1 MCRLSWGPMGAIEV
15 NGIAYRLPTGRL
27 LFDDVSFRVGEGI
40 TAALVGDNGA
50 GKSTL
55 FKIITG
61 VLNADEG
68 STSVSGGLGVMPQL
82 LTGAAKKVEE
92 NDTALASLGL
102 NATVADALKVVSPK
116 RIQEAI
122 KHVEACELAMME
134 DESEEIQ
141 MKYAH
146 ALAEYA
152 DAGGYDNEILW
163 DVCCQA
169 AVGMEYEKCKFRE
182 LKTLS
187 GGQAKRL
194 ILEALLRGPDQVL
207 LLDEPDNY
215 LDVPAK
221 NWLEDQLRESS
232 KTILLISHDRTLLTR
247 AADRIITIEGGTSWV
262 HGKGFGTYYE
272 ARQERHE
279 RLGEL
284 LKRWEDEHQRLKDLV
299 QTLHMQTKSSPAMA
313 PKYRAMQT
321 RLKRFEEA
329 GAPQAPPPP
338 QRLKM
343 KLKGGRT
350 AVRAIVC
357 KNLQLTD
364 LTKPFDM
371 ELFYGE
377 RVAFLGGNGTGKSH
391 FLRLLGGDETVRHI
405 GDWKL
410 GSRVVPGWFA
420 QTHDHPEWS
429 RKTLTEILW
438 EEKSLQIAAAVGTLS
453 RYGLGAQSDQ
463 LFLTLSGGQQA
474 RFQIC
479 LLELSGATLLL
490 LDEPTDNLDITSSE
504 ALEAA
509 LDVFY
514 GTVLTVTH
522 DRWFV
527 QNFDRFFLLD
537 KEGNVKEVQ
546 EPVWT

>member
-1 MCRLSWGPMGAIEV
+1 MGAIEV

-27 LFDDVSFRVGEGI
+27 LFDEVSFRVGEGI

-116 RIQEAI
+116 RIQEAM

-134 DESEEIQ
+134 DESEDIQ

-221 NWLEDQLRESS
+221 NWLEDQLKESS

-247 AADRIITIEGGTSWV
+247 AADRIITIEGGTAWV

-321 RLKRFEEA
+321 RLKRFEEV

-357 KNLQLTD
+357 KDLQLTD

-391 FLRLLGGDETVRHI
+391 FLRLLGGDETVRHT

-453 RYGLGAQSDQ
+453 RYGLGAQADQ

-509 LDVFY
+509 LDVFD

>member
-1 MCRLSWGPMGAIEV
+1 MGAIEV

-134 DESEEIQ
+134 DDSEEIQ

-509 LDVFY
+509 LDVFD

>member
-1 MCRLSWGPMGAIEV
+1 MGAIEV

-116 RIQEAI
+116 RIQEAM
-122 KHVEACELAMME
+122 KHVEVCELAMME

-509 LDVFY
+509 LDVFD

>member
-1 MCRLSWGPMGAIEV
+1 MGAIDV

-27 LFDDVSFRVGEGI
+27 LFDDVSFKVGEGI
-40 TAALVGDNGA
+40 TAALIGDNGA

-68 STSVSGGLGVMPQL
+68 STSISGGLGVMPQL

-116 RIQEAI
+116 RVQEAM

-134 DESEEIQ
+134 DESEDIQ

-221 NWLEDQLRESS
+221 NWLEEQLKESS

-247 AADRIITIEGGTSWV
+247 AADRIITIEGGTAWV

-313 PKYRAMQT
+313 PKYRAMQS

-357 KNLQLTD
+357 KDLQLTD

-438 EEKSLQIAAAVGTLS
+438 EEKSLQIGAAVGTLS

-509 LDVFY
+509 LDVFD

>member
-1 MCRLSWGPMGAIEV
+1 MGAIEV

-61 VLNADEG
+61 VLNSDEG

-116 RIQEAI
+116 RIQEAM

-134 DESEEIQ
+134 DESEDIQ

-221 NWLEDQLRESS
+221 NWLEDQLKASS

-247 AADRIITIEGGTSWV
+247 AADRIITIEGGTAWV

-357 KNLQLTD
+357 KDLQLTD

-391 FLRLLGGDETVRHI
+391 FLRLLGGDETVRHT

-453 RYGLGAQSDQ
+453 RYGLGAQADQ

-509 LDVFY
+509 LDVFD

>member
-1 MCRLSWGPMGAIEV
+1 MGAIEV

-116 RIQEAI
+116 RIQEAM

-221 NWLEDQLRESS
+221 NWLEDQLKASS

-247 AADRIITIEGGTSWV
+247 AADRIITIEGGTAWV

-357 KNLQLTD
+357 KDLQLTD

-391 FLRLLGGDETVRHI
+391 FLRLLGGDETVRHT
-405 GDWKL
+405 GEWKL

-453 RYGLGAQSDQ
+453 RYGLGAQADQ

-509 LDVFY
+509 LDVFD

>member
-1 MCRLSWGPMGAIEV
+1 MGAIEV

-116 RIQEAI
+116 RIQEAM

-134 DESEEIQ
+134 DESEDIQ

-391 FLRLLGGDETVRHI
+391 FLRLLGGDETVRHV

-509 LDVFY
+509 LDVFD

>member
-1 MCRLSWGPMGAIEV
+1 MGAIEV

-27 LFDDVSFRVGEGI
+27 LFDDVSFKVGEGI

-116 RIQEAI
+116 RIQEAM

-134 DESEEIQ
+134 DESEDIQ

-221 NWLEDQLRESS
+221 NWLEDQLKESS

-284 LKRWEDEHQRLKDLV
+284 LKRWEDEHQKLKDLV

-357 KNLQLTD
+357 KDLQLTD

-391 FLRLLGGDETVRHI
+391 FLRLLGGDETVRHT

-453 RYGLGAQSDQ
+453 RYGLGAQADQ

-509 LDVFY
+509 LDVFD

>member
-1 MCRLSWGPMGAIEV
+1 MGAIEV

-61 VLNADEG
+61 VLTADEG

-116 RIQEAI
+116 RIQEAM

-221 NWLEDQLRESS
+221 NWLEDQLKASS

-247 AADRIITIEGGTSWV
+247 AADRIITIEGGTAWV

-357 KNLQLTD
+357 KDLQLTD

-377 RVAFLGGNGTGKSH
+377 RVAFRGGNGTGKSH
-391 FLRLLGGDETVRHI
+391 FLRLLGGDETVRHT

-509 LDVFY
+509 LDVFD

>member
-1 MCRLSWGPMGAIEV
+1 MGAIEV

-116 RIQEAI
+116 RIQVAM

-134 DESEEIQ
+134 DESEDIQ

-221 NWLEDQLRESS
+221 NWLEDQLKESS

-247 AADRIITIEGGTSWV
+247 SADRIITIEGGTAWV

-313 PKYRAMQT
+313 PKYRAMQS

-357 KNLQLTD
+357 KDLQLTD

-438 EEKSLQIAAAVGTLS
+438 EEKSLQIGAAVGTLS

-509 LDVFY
+509 LDVFD

>member
-1 MCRLSWGPMGAIEV
+1 MGAIEV

-55 FKIITG
+55 FRIITG

-116 RIQEAI
+116 RIQEAM

-221 NWLEDQLRESS
+221 NWLEDQLKASS

-247 AADRIITIEGGTSWV
+247 AADRIITIEGGTAWV

-357 KNLQLTD
+357 KDLQLTD

-391 FLRLLGGDETVRHI
+391 FLRLLGGDETVRHT

-509 LDVFY
+509 LDVFD

>member
-1 MCRLSWGPMGAIEV
+1 MGAIEV

-92 NDTALASLGL
+92 HDTALASLGL

-116 RIQEAI
+116 RIQAAI

-134 DESEEIQ
+134 DESEDIQ

-169 AVGMEYEKCKFRE
+169 AVGMDYEKCKFRE

-221 NWLEDQLRESS
+221 NWLEDQLKESS

-247 AADRIITIEGGTSWV
+247 AADRIITIEGGTAWV

-284 LKRWEDEHQRLKDLV
+284 LKRWEDEHQRLKDLL

-357 KNLQLTD
+357 KALQLTD

-391 FLRLLGGDETVRHI
+391 FLRLLGGDETVRHT

-410 GSRVVPGWFA
+410 GSRVDPGWFA

-509 LDVFY
+509 LDVFD

>member
-1 MCRLSWGPMGAIEV
+1 MGAIEV

-116 RIQEAI
+116 RIQEAM

-357 KNLQLTD
+357 KDLQLTD

-391 FLRLLGGDETVRHI
+391 FLRLLGGDETVRHS

-509 LDVFY
+509 LDVFD

>member
-1 MCRLSWGPMGAIEV
+1 MGAIEV

-27 LFDDVSFRVGEGI
+27 LFDDVSFRVAEGI

-61 VLNADEG
+61 VLTADEG

-134 DESEEIQ
+134 DDSEEIQ

-221 NWLEDQLRESS
+221 NWLEDQLKASS

-247 AADRIITIEGGTSWV
+247 AADRIITIEGGTAWV

-357 KNLQLTD
+357 KDLQLTD

-391 FLRLLGGDETVRHI
+391 FLRLLGGDETVRHT

-509 LDVFY
+509 LDVFD

>member
-1 MCRLSWGPMGAIEV
+1 MGAIEV

-61 VLNADEG
+61 VLTADEG

-116 RIQEAI
+116 RIQEAM

-152 DAGGYDNEILW
+152 DAGGYENEILW

-221 NWLEDQLRESS
+221 NWLEDQLKASS

-247 AADRIITIEGGTSWV
+247 AADRIITIEGGTAWV

-357 KNLQLTD
+357 KDLQLTD

-391 FLRLLGGDETVRHI
+391 FLRLLGGDETVRHT

-453 RYGLGAQSDQ
+453 RYGLGAQADQ

-509 LDVFY
+509 LDVFD

>member
-1 MCRLSWGPMGAIEV
+1 MGAIEV

-116 RIQEAI
+116 RIQEAM

-169 AVGMEYEKCKFRE
+169 AVCMEYEKCKFRE

-221 NWLEDQLRESS
+221 NWLEDQLKASS

-247 AADRIITIEGGTSWV
+247 AADRIITIEGGTAWV

-357 KNLQLTD
+357 KDLQLTD

-391 FLRLLGGDETVRHI
+391 FLRLLGGDETVRHT

-509 LDVFY
+509 LDVFD

>member
-1 MCRLSWGPMGAIEV
+1 MGAIDV

-27 LFDDVSFRVGEGI
+27 LFDDVSFKVGEGI
-40 TAALVGDNGA
+40 TAALIGDNGA

-68 STSVSGGLGVMPQL
+68 STSISGGLGVMPQL

-116 RIQEAI
+116 RVQEAI

-221 NWLEDQLRESS
+221 NWLEDQLKESS

-247 AADRIITIEGGTSWV
+247 AADRIITIEGGTAWV

-313 PKYRAMQT
+313 PKYRAMQS

-357 KNLQLTD
+357 KDLQLTD

-391 FLRLLGGDETVRHI
+391 FLRLLGGDETVRHT
-405 GDWKL
+405 GEWKL

-438 EEKSLQIAAAVGTLS
+438 EEKSLQIGAAVGTLS

-509 LDVFY
+509 LDVFD

>member
-1 MCRLSWGPMGAIEV
+1 MGAIEV

-92 NDTALASLGL
+92 HDIALASLGL

-221 NWLEDQLRESS
+221 NWLEDQLKASS

-247 AADRIITIEGGTSWV
+247 AADRIITIEGGTAWV

-357 KNLQLTD
+357 KDLQLTD

-391 FLRLLGGDETVRHI
+391 FLRLLGGDETVRHS

-509 LDVFY
+509 LDVFD

>member
-1 MCRLSWGPMGAIEV
+1 MGAIEV

-134 DESEEIQ
+134 DESEDIQ

-221 NWLEDQLRESS
+221 NWLEDQLKASS

-247 AADRIITIEGGTSWV
+247 AADRIITIEGGTAWV

-357 KNLQLTD
+357 KDLQLTD

-391 FLRLLGGDETVRHI
+391 FLRLLGGDETVRHT

-453 RYGLGAQSDQ
+453 RYGLGAQADQ

-509 LDVFY
+509 LDVFD

>member
-1 MCRLSWGPMGAIEV
+1 MGAIEV

-509 LDVFY
+509 LDVFD

>member
-1 MCRLSWGPMGAIEV
+1 MGAIEV

-92 NDTALASLGL
+92 HDTALASLGL
-102 NATVADALKVVSPK
+102 NATVAEALKVVSPK
-116 RIQEAI
+116 RIQAAI

-134 DESEEIQ
+134 DESEDIQ

-169 AVGMEYEKCKFRE
+169 AVGMDYEKCKFRE

-221 NWLEDQLRESS
+221 NWLEDQLKESS

-247 AADRIITIEGGTSWV
+247 AADRIITIEGGTAWV

-357 KNLQLTD
+357 KDLQLTD

-391 FLRLLGGDETVRHI
+391 FLRLLGGDETVRHT

-410 GSRVVPGWFA
+410 GSRVDPGWFA

-509 LDVFY
+509 LDVFD

-537 KEGNVKEVQ
+537 KEGNVKEVT

>member
-1 MCRLSWGPMGAIEV
+1 MGAIEV

-61 VLNADEG
+61 VLTADEG

-221 NWLEDQLRESS
+221 NWLEDQLKASS

-247 AADRIITIEGGTSWV
+247 AADRIITIEGGTAWV

-357 KNLQLTD
+357 KDLQLTD

-391 FLRLLGGDETVRHI
+391 FLRLLGGDETVRHT

-509 LDVFY
+509 LDVFD

>member
-1 MCRLSWGPMGAIEV
+1 MGAIEV

-82 LTGAAKKVEE
+82 LTGVAKKVEE

-116 RIQEAI
+116 RVQEAM

-134 DESEEIQ
+134 DESEDIQ

-221 NWLEDQLRESS
+221 NWLEDQLKESS

-247 AADRIITIEGGTSWV
+247 AADRIITIEGGTAWV

-272 ARQERHE
+272 ARQERHD

-357 KNLQLTD
+357 KDLQLTD

-429 RKTLTEILW
+429 RKSLTEILW

-453 RYGLGAQSDQ
+453 RYGLGAQADQ

-509 LDVFY
+509 LDVFD

>member
-1 MCRLSWGPMGAIEV
+1 MGAIEV

-116 RIQEAI
+116 RIQEEI

-509 LDVFY
+509 LDVFD

>member
-1 MCRLSWGPMGAIEV
+1 MGAIEV

-61 VLNADEG
+61 VLTADEG

-169 AVGMEYEKCKFRE
+169 AVGLEYEKCKFRE

-221 NWLEDQLRESS
+221 NWLEDQLKASS

-247 AADRIITIEGGTSWV
+247 AADRIITIEGGTAWV

-357 KNLQLTD
+357 KDLQLTD

-391 FLRLLGGDETVRHI
+391 FLRLLGGDETVRHT

-509 LDVFY
+509 LDVFD

>member
-1 MCRLSWGPMGAIEV
+1 MGAIDV

-27 LFDDVSFRVGEGI
+27 LFDDVSFKVGEGI
-40 TAALVGDNGA
+40 TAALIGDNGA

-68 STSVSGGLGVMPQL
+68 STSISGGLGVMPQL

-116 RIQEAI
+116 RVQEAM

-134 DESEEIQ
+134 DESEDIQ

-221 NWLEDQLRESS
+221 NWLEDQLKESS

-247 AADRIITIEGGTSWV
+247 AADRIITIEGGTAWV

-313 PKYRAMQT
+313 PKYRAMQS

-357 KNLQLTD
+357 KDLQLTD

-391 FLRLLGGDETVRHI
+391 FLRLLGGDETVRHK

-438 EEKSLQIAAAVGTLS
+438 EEKSLQIGAAVGTLS

-509 LDVFY
+509 LDVFD

>member
-1 MCRLSWGPMGAIEV
+1 MGAIEV

-68 STSVSGGLGVMPQL
+68 STSISGGLGVMPQL

-92 NDTALASLGL
+92 NDTALASLSL

-116 RIQEAI
+116 RVQEAM

-134 DESEEIQ
+134 DESEDIQ

-182 LKTLS
+182 IKTLS
-187 GGQAKRL
+187 GRQAKRL

-221 NWLEDQLRESS
+221 NWLEDQLKESS

-247 AADRIITIEGGTSWV
+247 AADRIITIEGGTAWV

-272 ARQERHE
+272 ARQERHD

-299 QTLHMQTKSSPAMA
+299 QTLHMQTKASPAMA
-313 PKYRAMQT
+313 PKYRAMQS

-357 KNLQLTD
+357 KDLQLTD

-438 EEKSLQIAAAVGTLS
+438 EEKSLQIGAAVGTLS

-479 LLELSGATLLL
+479 FLELSGATLLL

-509 LDVFY
+509 LDVFD

>member
-1 MCRLSWGPMGAIEV
+1 MGAIEV

-61 VLNADEG
+61 VLTADEG

-92 NDTALASLGL
+92 HDTALASLGL

-116 RIQEAI
+116 RIQEAM

-152 DAGGYDNEILW
+152 DAGGYENEILW

-194 ILEALLRGPDQVL
+194 ILESLLRGPDQVL

-221 NWLEDQLRESS
+221 NWLEEQLKESS

-247 AADRIITIEGGTSWV
+247 ASDRIITIEGGTAWV

-329 GAPQAPPPP
+329 GAPEAPPPP

-357 KNLQLTD
+357 KDLQLTD

-391 FLRLLGGDETVRHI
+391 FLRLLGGDETVRHT

-453 RYGLGAQSDQ
+453 RYGLGAQADQ

-509 LDVFY
+509 LDVFD

>member
-1 MCRLSWGPMGAIEV
+1 MGAIDV

-27 LFDDVSFRVGEGI
+27 LFDDVSFKVGEGI
-40 TAALVGDNGA
+40 TAALIGDNGA

-68 STSVSGGLGVMPQL
+68 STSISGGLGVMPQL

-92 NDTALASLGL
+92 NDTALSSLGL

-116 RIQEAI
+116 RVQEAM

-134 DESEEIQ
+134 DESEDIQ

-221 NWLEDQLRESS
+221 NWLEDQLKASS

-247 AADRIITIEGGTSWV
+247 AADRIITIEGGTAWV

-272 ARQERHE
+272 ARQERHD

-313 PKYRAMQT
+313 PKYRAMQS

-357 KNLQLTD
+357 KDLQLTD

-391 FLRLLGGDETVRHI
+391 FLRLLGGDETVRHT

-438 EEKSLQIAAAVGTLS
+438 EEKSLQIGAAVGTLS

-509 LDVFY
+509 LDVFD

>member
-1 MCRLSWGPMGAIEV
+1 MGAIEV

-102 NATVADALKVVSPK
+102 NAKVADALKVVSPK

-410 GSRVVPGWFA
+410 GSRVVPDWFA

-509 LDVFY
+509 LDVFD

>member
-1 MCRLSWGPMGAIEV
+1 MGAIDV

-27 LFDDVSFRVGEGI
+27 LFDDVSFKVGEGI
-40 TAALVGDNGA
+40 TAALIGDNGA

-68 STSVSGGLGVMPQL
+68 STSISGGLGVMPQL

-116 RIQEAI
+116 RVQEAM

-134 DESEEIQ
+134 DESEDIQ

-221 NWLEDQLRESS
+221 NWLEDQLKESS

-313 PKYRAMQT
+313 PKYRAMQS

-357 KNLQLTD
+357 KDLQLTD

-391 FLRLLGGDETVRHI
+391 FLRLLGGDETVRHV

-509 LDVFY
+509 LDVFD

>member
-1 MCRLSWGPMGAIEV
+1 MGAIDV

-27 LFDDVSFRVGEGI
+27 LFDDVSFKVGEGI
-40 TAALVGDNGA
+40 TAALIGDNGA

-68 STSVSGGLGVMPQL
+68 STSISGGLGVMPQL

-116 RIQEAI
+116 RVQEAM

-134 DESEEIQ
+134 DESEDIQ

-221 NWLEDQLRESS
+221 NWLEDQLKESS

-247 AADRIITIEGGTSWV
+247 AADRIITIEGGTAWV

-272 ARQERHE
+272 ARQERHD

-313 PKYRAMQT
+313 PKYRAMQS

-357 KNLQLTD
+357 KDLQLTD

-391 FLRLLGGDETVRHI
+391 FLRLLGGDETVRHT

-438 EEKSLQIAAAVGTLS
+438 EEKSLQIGAAVGTLS

-509 LDVFY
+509 LDVFD

>member
-1 MCRLSWGPMGAIEV
+1 MGAIEV

-116 RIQEAI
+116 RIQEAM

-134 DESEEIQ
+134 DESEDIQ

-221 NWLEDQLRESS
+221 NWLEDQLKASS

-247 AADRIITIEGGTSWV
+247 AADRIITIEGGTAWV

-357 KNLQLTD
+357 KDLQLTD
-364 LTKPFDM
+364 LTKPFNM

-391 FLRLLGGDETVRHI
+391 FLRLLGGDETVRHT
-405 GDWKL
+405 GEWKL

-453 RYGLGAQSDQ
+453 RYGLGAQADQ

-509 LDVFY
+509 LDVFD

>member
-1 MCRLSWGPMGAIEV
+1 MGAIEV

-61 VLNADEG
+61 VLIADEG

-92 NDTALASLGL
+92 HDTALASLGL

-122 KHVEACELAMME
+122 KEVEKYELALME
-134 DESEEIQ
+134 DDSEEVQ

-152 DAGGYDNEILW
+152 DAGGYENETLW
-163 DVCCQA
+163 DVCCQEA
-169 AVGMEYEKCKFRE
+169 IKMDYEKSKFRE

-221 NWLEDQLRESS
+221 NWLEDQLKQSM

-247 AADRIITIEGGTSWV
+247 AADRIITIEGGTAWV

-272 ARQERHE
+272 ARQERHD
-279 RLGEL
+279 RLAEL
-284 LKRWEDEHQRLKDLV
+284 TKRWEEEHQRLKDLV

-338 QRLKM
+338 QKLKM
-343 KLKGGRT
+343 RLKGGRT

-357 KNLQLTD
+357 KDLELTN

-391 FLRLLGGDETVRHI
+391 FLRLLGGDETVKFS
-405 GDWKL
+405 GNWKL

-438 EEKSLQIAAAVGTLS
+438 EEKSLQINAAVGTLS
-453 RYGLGAQSDQ
+453 RYGLGAQADQ

-509 LDVFY
+509 LDAFD

-537 KEGNVKEVQ
+537 QEGNVKEVQ

>member
-1 MCRLSWGPMGAIEV
+1 MGAIEV

-61 VLNADEG
+61 VLTADEG

-92 NDTALASLGL
+92 HDTALASLGL

-116 RIQEAI
+116 RIQEAM

-152 DAGGYDNEILW
+152 DAGGYENEILW

-221 NWLEDQLRESS
+221 NWLEEQLKESS

-247 AADRIITIEGGTSWV
+247 AADRIITIEGGTAWV

-357 KNLQLTD
+357 KDLQLTD

-391 FLRLLGGDETVRHI
+391 FLRLLGGDETVRHT

-453 RYGLGAQSDQ
+453 RYGLGAQADQ

-509 LDVFY
+509 LDVFD

>member
-1 MCRLSWGPMGAIEV
+1 MGAIEV

-509 LDVFY
+509 LDMFD

>member
-1 MCRLSWGPMGAIEV
+1 MGAIEV

>member
-1 MCRLSWGPMGAIEV
+1 MGAIEV

-116 RIQEAI
+116 RIQEAM

-134 DESEEIQ
+134 DESEDIQ

-221 NWLEDQLRESS
+221 NWLEDQLKESS

-247 AADRIITIEGGTSWV
+247 AADRIITIEGGTAWV

-357 KNLQLTD
+357 KDLQLTD

-391 FLRLLGGDETVRHI
+391 FLRLLGGDETVRHT
-405 GDWKL
+405 GEWKL

-453 RYGLGAQSDQ
+453 RYGLGAQADQ

-509 LDVFY
+509 LDVFD

>member
-1 MCRLSWGPMGAIEV
+1 MGAIDV

-27 LFDDVSFRVGEGI
+27 LFDDVSFKVGEGI
-40 TAALVGDNGA
+40 TAALIGDNGA

-68 STSVSGGLGVMPQL
+68 STSISGGLGVMPQL

-116 RIQEAI
+116 RVQEAM

-134 DESEEIQ
+134 DESEDIQ

-221 NWLEDQLRESS
+221 NWLEDQLKESS

-247 AADRIITIEGGTSWV
+247 AADRIITIEGGTAWV

-313 PKYRAMQT
+313 PKYRAMQS

-357 KNLQLTD
+357 KDLQLTD

-438 EEKSLQIAAAVGTLS
+438 EEKSLQIGAAVGTLS

-509 LDVFY
+509 LDVFV